1 MLIPLLAGLALS
13 GCSGLSGTG
22 DLEYIEGDGTVTQ
35 VSIGD
40 REDPV
45 EVTGTSLDGDEI
57 DLADYR
63 GGVTVVNVWASWC
76 PPCRSETP
84 ALVAAA
90 AEVDATFVGI
100 NIRESSDTAAAF
112 ERTQEVPYESIHDEG
127 GETLLQFGRY
137 RPRLPPTTLVLD
149 RQGRVAALVSG
160 AIPSE
165 TTLVELVEEVAAED
179 G

>member
-1 MLIPLLAGLALS
+1 MLLS

-35 VSIGD
+35 VAIGD

-45 EVTGTSLDGDEI
+45 EITGTSLEGDDI

-63 GGVTVVNVWASWC
+63 GGITVVNVWASWC

-84 ALVAAA
+84 TLVEAA
-90 AEVDATFVGI
+90 AEIDATFIGI

-112 ERTQEVPYESIHDEG
+112 ERTHEVPYPSISDEG
-127 GETLLQFGRY
+127 GETLLQFGKY

-149 RQGRVAALVSG
+149 REGRVAAVVSG
-160 AIPSE
+160 RVPSK
-165 TTLVELVEEVAAED
+165 TTLADLVEEVAAED

>member
-1 MLIPLLAGLALS
+1 MS

-22 DLEYIEGDGTVTQ
+22 DLEYIQGDGSVTQ
-35 VSIGD
+35 VAIED

-45 EVTGTSLDGDEI
+45 EATGTSLDGEEI
-57 DLADYR
+57 DLADSR

-76 PPCRSETP
+76 PPCRAETP
-84 ALVAAA
+84 SLVQAA
-90 AEVDATFVGI
+90 AELDATFVGI

-112 ERTQEVPYESIHDEG
+112 ERNQDVPYPSIHDQG
-127 GETLLQFGRY
+127 GETLLKFGRY
-137 RPRLPPTTLVLD
+137 SPRLPPTTLILD
-149 RQGRVAALVSG
+149 RKGRVAALING
-160 AIPSE
+160 AVPSK

>member
-1 MLIPLLAGLALS
+1 MFLAVPLLS

-45 EVTGTSLDGDEI
+45 EITGTSLDGDEI

-84 ALVAAA
+84 ALAAAA
-90 AEVDATFVGI
+90 AEVEATFVGI
-100 NIRESSDTAAAF
+100 NIRESADTAAAF
-112 ERTQEVPYESIHDEG
+112 ERTQEVPYPSIHDEG